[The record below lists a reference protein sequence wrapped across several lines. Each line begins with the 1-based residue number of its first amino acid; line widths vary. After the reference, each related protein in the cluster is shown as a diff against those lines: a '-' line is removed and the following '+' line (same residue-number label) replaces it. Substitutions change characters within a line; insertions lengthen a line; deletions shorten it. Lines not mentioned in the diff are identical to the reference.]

1 MTGGVR
7 HRRPGKMREGLRGL
21 AALVQQILGPGGTEA
36 LQEANRL
43 GLIDDV
49 GRLSQPW

>member
-7 HRRPGKMREGLRGL
+7 HRRPGKMREGLRGS
-21 AALVQQILGPGGTEA
+21 AALVQQILRPGGTEA